1 LRLAAAFALA
11 ACGTRDSVPPLLAAL
26 DDAEFGVAWC
36 HLNDESVLLTK
47 LIPGA
52 VEVSGADSPDEKEAK
67 LSAFSDG
74 EIRVLVTKPIIGAW
88 GLNWQHAHRMT
99 YFPSHSYEQYY
110 QAVRR
115 MWRFGQQHDVVIDVI
130 ATEGGRNVLGNLN
143 RKAEQA
149 DAMFSALVAHMNDAL
164 DVKGHTYEKE
174 VQVPAWLAS

>member
-1 LRLAAAFALA
+1 M
-11 ACGTRDSVPPLLAAL
+11 V
-26 DDAEFGVAWC
+26 GVGNIILKKEAPE
-36 HLNDESVLLTK
+36 D
-47 LIPGA
+47 
-52 VEVSGADSPDEKEAK
+52 DEKEAK
-67 LSAFSDG
+67 LSAFSEG

-164 DVKGHTYEKE
+164 DIKGHHYDNEIE
-174 VQVPAWLAS
+174 VPAWLAS